1 VSAAGRLAVGGDG
14 VPGDSPA
21 VAPDEIEPLVPRAR
35 GAERSTDVRVT
46 EDRSGVVGPDVG
58 EPESFDSFY
67 GREQRRTVALA
78 YALCG
83 DASVAE
89 EITHDAFIEALAR
102 WDHVGA
108 MVAPDAWVRAV
119 VANRATS
126 RFRRL
131 AVESR
136 ALLRLRSQRQEDHLD
151 DLNDAAYV
159 WAAVRRLPRR
169 QAQVI
174 ALIYVLDLSRRDAAL
189 VLKCSEETVK
199 THLERARRTLAAVL
213 QESEGEA

>member
-1 VSAAGRLAVGGDG
+1 
-14 VPGDSPA
+14 
-21 VAPDEIEPLVPRAR
+21 
-35 GAERSTDVRVT
+35 VT
-46 EDRSGVVGPDVG
+46 EDRSGAIEPAVSGPA
-58 EPESFDSFY
+58 PESFDSFY

-102 WDHVGA
+102 WDRVSA

-131 AVESR
+131 GVESR
-136 ALLRLRSQRQEDHLD
+136 ALLRLRSQRVEDHVDALD
-151 DLNDAAYV
+151 DAAHV
-159 WAAVRRLPRR
+159 WAAVRCLPRR
-169 QAQVI
+169 QSQVI
-174 ALIYVLDLSRRDAAL
+174 ALVYVLDLSRRDAAV

-213 QESEGEA
+213 QESGGGE